1 MKYLSDLL
9 ASFIARRQGVLL
21 ALGIALALL
30 AGVVLGLRQNFDTD
44 ILNLLPASSPA
55 VQGLKVYNADFT
67 QARELA
73 FLLTWKQPPA
83 DAHRYREEFAELLKK
98 QPWVVRVLDTPPLA
112 GASGQV
118 NEILAPLLLNLPP
131 QEFHAAL
138 DRLNEGALEERF
150 SRLADQVA
158 SGSPK
163 ARFEWENDPLG
174 LATAA
179 AKPVWESVSLSD
191 AFDLVSSDET
201 AAIVPAITNQPDL
214 SSASCQAV
222 MAQVH
227 QFIDEARKTMG
238 PDGPEIGV
246 TGRSAYVVE
255 IADSM
260 QRDIVLTSAVS
271 MIAVVG
277 LFWLGFRRL
286 LPLIGITVI
295 LGFTALISMVC
306 GIGVFGQLNVIAISF
321 CSILFGLGDDF
332 SLLLC
337 QHFYQAR
344 SDGLPRQQA
353 IASSIHHCLPGML
366 WVALTTGVGFLALS
380 FSGSAGFAQLG
391 FLVAAGVFLCA
402 IFMTLFLFPFVR
414 DSKQDAAG
422 LGPAKWFADLCR
434 DHARWLVSASLGGA
448 LIAFA
453 VILLPWGALR
463 FDITPASLEPKN
475 TPAART
481 LADMMRRFPATF
493 EPLMVVLPAPSAEK
507 LHALDKELKHL
518 QLDGKIL
525 SWSSPSGLFLDPARV
540 AENRKSLAA
549 WDATSAR
556 QAVQQ
561 AAARTGLVTS
571 PALLEPIDD
580 LTQALKISSA
590 NWRDYVGPE
599 SRWWFLLDRMVST
612 TSPTVIAYAKV
623 ASGVTPEDR
632 LKIAKEI
639 DAQVNGALVS
649 GWSQTLASLVP
660 WAQREL
666 LVFGGA
672 VAVLVALILAFV
684 YRSSSLW
691 LLHMVSILAALLATA
706 ATLKLFNV
714 PINLL
719 NVLAFPLMFGVG
731 VDYGTHLILA
741 ARAGDGNF
749 AGTIKAVGLS
759 GLTTSTGFGALVLA
773 QNPALSGLGVI
784 CGVGVLW
791 CLLFSLLLVAPGAM
805 RHESRLARRAEHA

>member
-1 MKYLSDLL
+1 MKHLSDLL
-9 ASFIARRQGVLL
+9 ASFIVRRQGVLL
-21 ALGIALALL
+21 AMGIALALL

-55 VQGLKVYNADFT
+55 VQGLKVYNTDFT

-73 FLLTWKQPPA
+73 FLLTWKQPPD
-83 DAHRYREEFAELLKK
+83 DAHRYREEFAALLKK

-131 QEFHAAL
+131 QEFRAAL

-191 AFDLVSSDET
+191 AFDLVSSDEM

-214 SSASCQAV
+214 SAASCQAV

-271 MIAVVG
+271 MITVIG
-277 LFWLGFRRL
+277 LFWIGFRRI
-286 LPLIGITVI
+286 LPLIGITLI

-306 GIGVFGQLNVIAISF
+306 GIGVFGQLNIIAISF

-344 SDGLPRQQA
+344 SDGMPRQEA

-402 IFMTLFLFPFVR
+402 VFMTLFLFPFVR
-414 DSKQDAAG
+414 DSRQDAAG
-422 LGPAKWFADLCR
+422 LGPARWFADLCR
-434 DHARWLVSASLGGA
+434 NHARWLVAASIGGA
-448 LIAFA
+448 IASGAVMFA
-453 VILLPWGALR
+453 PWGALR
-463 FDITPASLEPKN
+463 FDITPASLEPRN
-475 TPAART
+475 TPAALT

-493 EPLMVVLPAPSAEK
+493 EPLMVVLPTPGAEK
-507 LHALDKELKHL
+507 LHSLDGELRRL
-518 QLDGKIL
+518 QTEGKIL
-525 SWSSPSGLFLDPARV
+525 SWSSPSGLYLDPSRV
-540 AENRKSLAA
+540 AENRRILSSWEAEP
-549 WDATSAR
+549 AR
-556 QAVQQ
+556 KAIRT
-561 AAARTGLVTS
+561 AAARTSLVAS
-571 PALLEPIDD
+571 SALMEPIND
-580 LTQALKISSA
+580 LTGALKITSS

-599 SRWWFLLDRMVST
+599 SRWWFLLDRMVSS

-623 ASGVTPEDR
+623 SPGLTPGDR
-632 LKIAKEI
+632 LELAREI
-639 DAQVNGALVS
+639 GAHVEGALVS

-684 YRSSSLW
+684 YRNAALW
-691 LLHMVSILAALLATA
+691 LLHMLSIIAALLATA
-706 ATLKLFNV
+706 ATLKLFNIPV
-714 PINLL
+714 NLL
-719 NVLAFPLMFGVG
+719 NVLAFPLMLGVG

-741 ARAGDGNF
+741 ARAGDENF

-759 GLTTSTGFGALVLA
+759 GLTTSTGFGALILA
-773 QNPALSGLGVI
+773 QNPALSGLGII

-805 RHESRLARRAEHA
+805 RLESRLARKGEPA

>member
-9 ASFIARRQGVLL
+9 ASLIVRRQGVLL
-21 ALGIALALL
+21 ALGISLALL

-73 FLLTWKQPPA
+73 FLLTWKQPPD

-131 QEFHAAL
+131 QDFRAAL
-138 DRLNEGALEERF
+138 DRLSEGTLEERF

-214 SSASCQAV
+214 SAASCQVV

-227 QFIDEARKTMG
+227 QFIEEARKAMG
-238 PDGPEIGV
+238 PEGPEIGV

-255 IADSM
+255 IAASM
-260 QRDIVLTSAVS
+260 QRDIMLTSAVS
-271 MIAVVG
+271 MITVVG
-277 LFWLGFRRL
+277 LFWLGFRRV
-286 LPLIGITVI
+286 LPLIGITLI
-295 LGFTALISMVC
+295 LAFTALISMVC
-306 GIGVFGQLNVIAISF
+306 GIWVFGQLNIIAISF

-344 SDGLPRQQA
+344 SDGLPRQKA
-353 IASSIHHCLPGML
+353 IASSINHCLPGML

-414 DSKQDAAG
+414 DSAGNAAG

-434 DHARWLVSASLGGA
+434 NHAGWLVAASVGGA
-448 LIAFA
+448 IVAGTM
-453 VILLPWGALR
+453 ILLPWGALR
-463 FDITPASLEPKN
+463 FDITPASLEPRN

-507 LHALDKELKHL
+507 LHALDAELKRL
-518 QLDGKIL
+518 QSEGKVL
-525 SWSSPSGLFLDPARV
+525 SWSSPSGLYLDPARV
-540 AENRKSLAA
+540 AENRRSLAL
-549 WDATSAR
+549 WDANSAR
-556 QAVQQ
+556 VAVQV
-561 AAARTGLVTS
+561 AASHTGLVAS
-571 PALLEPIDD
+571 PSLLEPIED
-580 LTQALKISSA
+580 LTQALKITSA
-590 NWRDYVGPE
+590 NWRDYVGSE
-599 SRWWFLLDRMVST
+599 SRWWFLLDRMVSS

-623 ASGVTPEDR
+623 AQGLTPADR
-632 LKIAKEI
+632 LAIAKEI
-639 DAQVNGALVS
+639 DAHVDGALVS

-672 VAVLVALILAFV
+672 VAVLVAFILAFV
-684 YRSSSLW
+684 YRNASLW
-691 LLHMVSILAALLATA
+691 LLHMASIIAALLATA
-706 ATLKLFNV
+706 ATLKLFSV

-719 NVLAFPLMFGVG
+719 NVLAFPLMLGVG

-773 QNPALSGLGVI
+773 QNPALSGLGII

-805 RHESRLARRAEHA
+805 RHESRLARRE

>member
-1 MKYLSDLL
+1 MKHLSDLL

-21 ALGIALALL
+21 ALGIALAVL
-30 AGVVLGLRQNFDTD
+30 AGAVLGLRQNFDTD

-73 FLLTWKQPPA
+73 FLLTWKEPPD
-83 DAHRYREEFAELLKK
+83 DAHRYREEFAALLKK
-98 QPWVVRVLDTPPLA
+98 QPWVTRVLDTPPLA

-131 QEFHAAL
+131 QEFRAAL

-179 AKPVWESVSLSD
+179 ARPVWESVSLSD

-214 SSASCQAV
+214 SAASCQAV

-227 QFIDEARKTMG
+227 QFIAEARKTMG
-238 PDGPEIGV
+238 PAGPEIGV

-271 MIAVVG
+271 MIAVIG

-286 LPLIGITVI
+286 LPLIGITLI

-337 QHFYQAR
+337 QHFYQSR
-344 SDGLPRQQA
+344 SDGLPRQEA

-402 IFMTLFLFPFVR
+402 IFMTLFLFPFIR

-422 LGPAKWFADLCR
+422 LGPARWFADLCR
-434 DHARWLVSASLGGA
+434 HHARWLVAASLGGA
-448 LIAFA
+448 LVAGT
-453 VILLPWGALR
+453 VIFLPWGTLR

-493 EPLMVVLPAPSAEK
+493 EPLMAVLPEPSADK
-507 LHALDKELKHL
+507 LHALDGELKRL
-518 QLDGKIL
+518 QQDGKIL
-525 SWSSPSGLFLDPARV
+525 SWSSPSGLYLDPSRV
-540 AENRKSLAA
+540 AANRQALAA
-549 WDATSAR
+549 WDAEAAR
-556 QAVQQ
+556 KAIRD
-561 AAARTGLVTS
+561 AAARTGLVAS

-580 LTQALKISSA
+580 LAEAVKIPSS
-590 NWRDYVGPE
+590 NWRDYVGLE

-623 ASGVTPEDR
+623 APGLAAGDR
-632 LKIAKEI
+632 LQIAKQI
-639 DAQVNGALVS
+639 DDHVDGALVS
-649 GWSQTLASLVP
+649 GWSQTLASLIP

-684 YRSSSLW
+684 YRNASLW
-691 LLHMVSILAALLATA
+691 LLHMLSIIAALLATA

-714 PINLL
+714 PVNLL
-719 NVLAFPLMFGVG
+719 NVLAFPLMIGVG

-759 GLTTSTGFGALVLA
+759 GLTTSTGFGALILA
-773 QNPALSGLGVI
+773 QNPALSGLGII

-805 RHESRLARRAEHA
+805 RLESRLARNGEPA

>member
-21 ALGIALALL
+21 AQGIALALL
-30 AGVVLGLRQNFDTD
+30 AGVVLGQRQNFDTD

-73 FLLTWKQPPA
+73 FLLIWKEPPD
-83 DAHRYREEFAELLKK
+83 DAHRYREEFAALLKK

-131 QEFHAAL
+131 QNLRAAL
-138 DRLNEGALEERF
+138 DRLGEEALEERF

-191 AFDLVSSDET
+191 AFDLVASDET

-214 SSASCQAV
+214 SAASCQAV

-227 QFIDEARKTMG
+227 QFIAEARKTMG

-271 MIAVVG
+271 MITVIG

-286 LPLIGITVI
+286 LPLIGITLI
-295 LGFTALISMVC
+295 LGFTALVSMVC
-306 GIGVFGQLNVIAISF
+306 GIGVFGQLNIIAISF

-344 SDGLPRQQA
+344 SDGLPRQAA
-353 IASSIHHCLPGML
+353 IASAIRHCLPGML

-414 DSKQDAAG
+414 DSERNAAE
-422 LGPAKWFADLCR
+422 LGPAKWFAALCL
-434 DHARWLVSASLGGA
+434 DHPRWLVALSIAGAVVAGGT
-448 LIAFA
+448 L
-453 VILLPWGALR
+453 LLPVGALR
-463 FDITPASLEPKN
+463 FDITPASLEPRN

-481 LADMMRRFPATF
+481 LAEMMRRFPATF
-493 EPLMVVLPAPSAEK
+493 EPLMVVLPDPDAKK
-507 LHALDKELKHL
+507 LQALDAGLKRL
-518 QLDGKIL
+518 QTEGKIV
-525 SWSSPSGLFLDPARV
+525 SWSSPSGLYLDPERA
-540 AENRKSLAA
+540 AENRRMLAG
-549 WDATSAR
+549 WDAE
-556 QAVQQ
+556 AVRKTIRQ
-561 AAARTGLVTS
+561 AAARTGLVES
-571 PALLEPIDD
+571 PALVAPVDD
-580 LTQALKISSA
+580 LAQALKGSSS

-599 SRWWFLLDRMVST
+599 SRWWFLLDRMVSS

-623 ASGVTPEDR
+623 SPGLTPEDR
-632 LKIAKEI
+632 LEIAREI
-639 DAQVNGALVS
+639 DAHVDGALVS
-649 GWSQTLASLVP
+649 GWSQTLASLIP

-684 YRSSSLW
+684 YRNASLW
-691 LLHMVSILAALLATA
+691 LLHMLAIIAALLATA
-706 ATLKLFNV
+706 ATLKLFHV
-714 PINLL
+714 PVNLL
-719 NVLAFPLMFGVG
+719 NVLAFPLMLGVG

-759 GLTTSTGFGALVLA
+759 GLTTSTGFGALILA
-773 QNPALSGLGVI
+773 QNPALSGLGII

-805 RHESRLARRAEHA
+805 RLESRLARDGEPA